1 MLRFRRRTVRAL
13 SCSLPVRQTSI
24 GKHFAGQVRKV
35 VYQLCDAYID
45 VGGFVLTNADG
56 WTGEEG
62 AGAEG
67 RA

>member
-1 MLRFRRRTVRAL
+1 MQSACSADLNWQALR
-13 SCSLPVRQTSI
+13 
-24 GKHFAGQVRKV
+24 GQVRKV